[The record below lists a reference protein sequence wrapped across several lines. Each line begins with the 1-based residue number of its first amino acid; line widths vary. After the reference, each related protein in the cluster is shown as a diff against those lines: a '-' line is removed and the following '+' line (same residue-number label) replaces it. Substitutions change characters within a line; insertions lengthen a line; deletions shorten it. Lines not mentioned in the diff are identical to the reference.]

1 MWPSGRRK
9 ILSGTIASL
18 APGPKSRILPPKPLT
33 LHHIHVYQMAR
44 AEEVPDESVAH
55 PNGDHP
61 EDVEVDG
68 EGSGSDLEDE
78 ADGTPGAGPSDSPS
92 AAGAS
97 TSSKKKKK
105 KRSKAAKALAALK
118 GDAVPQK
125 LVDTVLEKV
134 KEEHGENLPGADA
147 ETVRQLLEQL
157 KIKDVMQ
164 GKAGLG
170 GKNRKDAGDHKVR
183 RLSDAGRH
191 MYVLTCVAIVL
202 GYSTCNSVWY
212 EPSDLKHTYY

>member
-1 MWPSGRRK
+1 
-9 ILSGTIASL
+9 
-18 APGPKSRILPPKPLT
+18 
-33 LHHIHVYQMAR
+33 MAR
-44 AEEVPDESVAH
+44 AEEVSDESEAR
-55 PNGDHP
+55 PNGNNP
-61 EDVEVDG
+61 EEDEVDG

-78 ADGTPGAGPSDSPS
+78 IDGTPGAGPSDSPA

-105 KRSKAAKALAALK
+105 KRSKAAKALATLK

-183 RLSDAGRH
+183 VFEHSDQDLIGAQICGDSSGLLS
-191 MYVLTCVAIVL
+191 L
-202 GYSTCNSVWY
+202 
-212 EPSDLKHTYY
+212 

>member
-1 MWPSGRRK
+1 
-9 ILSGTIASL
+9 
-18 APGPKSRILPPKPLT
+18 
-33 LHHIHVYQMAR
+33 MAR
-44 AEEVPDESVAH
+44 AEEVPDVSEAR

-61 EDVEVDG
+61 EEDEVD
-68 EGSGSDLEDE
+68 GSGSDLEDE
-78 ADGTPGAGPSDSPS
+78 VDGTPGAGPSDGSP

-105 KRSKAAKALAALK
+105 KRSKAARALAALK

-134 KEEHGENLPGADA
+134 KEEHGENLQGADA

-183 RLSDAGRH
+183 SSLNVGRNVC
-191 MYVLTCVAIVL
+191 VLICVAIVL
-202 GYSTCNSVWY
+202 GYSACNSVWY
-212 EPSDLKHTYY
+212 ETWIANI